1 MSACAKWR
9 NSKGKTSLHIT
20 CSARN
25 FFSVCAQISLWV
37 QHFCLGWRTQ
47 HMPSGFFKCLCLR
60 PWSVMHNS
68 LTNEQNETKT
78 KKVNVSLRRSCFAKR
93 TKLQMLFQHKNIHI
107 HTHPSEGE
115 LKTFLQQCK
124 SKILKSYAAATK
136 WIRAFWSFNYYTL
149 WSKVSVG
156 SGMSSTRNKIETHK
170 NFFDSSTRELDANQA
185 HQVLQSFRTGA
196 AI

>member
-1 MSACAKWR
+1 MPRFHYGCNIFAWVGEHNTCQVVFLSVYALGLEAWCTIPWQMSKMR
-9 NSKGKTSLHIT
+9 RKK
-20 CSARN
+20 
-25 FFSVCAQISLWV
+25 
-37 QHFCLGWRTQ
+37 
-47 HMPSGFFKCLCLR
+47 K
-60 PWSVMHNS
+60 
-68 LTNEQNETKT
+68 